1 MMHSKSIPKPPILQR
16 LSFYFVRHGETEWN
30 ALGKFHGQTDIPL
43 NQVGRQQAEIITK
56 KLHSLNIASI
66 CHSPLSRAKE
76 TALIIEKSLK
86 TPLQEI
92 DHLKERYCG
101 SGEGKLKAGH
111 FDFETSTP
119 AEYFINAE
127 PYEEYIAR
135 IIQGINQALELKGPV
150 CLVSHGGVFWSLCL
164 HLHIQPQDISN
175 ASIVQFVP
183 QENSWTALVIHS
195 I

>member
-43 NQVGRQQAEIITK
+43 NQVGRQQAEIIAK

-66 CHSPLSRAKE
+66 CHNPLSRAKE

-92 DHLKERYCG
+92 DHLKER
-101 SGEGKLKAGH
+101 
-111 FDFETSTP
+111 
-119 AEYFINAE
+119 
-127 PYEEYIAR
+127 
-135 IIQGINQALELKGPV
+135 
-150 CLVSHGGVFWSLCL
+150 
-164 HLHIQPQDISN
+164 
-175 ASIVQFVP
+175 
-183 QENSWTALVIHS
+183 
-195 I
+195 